1 MSRQNAIELEQ
12 KEKKEKEMRQQIIE
26 EAEEFKMEFYK
37 KRELNVEN
45 KKASNREREKVTNS
59 ICDAF
64 YA

>member
-1 MSRQNAIELEQ
+1 MSRQNAIELEE